1 MHLRDWYD
9 LTRLDHGILWGVAVV
24 IGESLAYRGFPPLKF
39 AVLGFVIPVLIEV
52 GIFALNDYIDI
63 DSDILNKR
71 NDRPLTRHA
80 IPTQYPLYF
89 SLAVLPV
96 SIVLGVLTGLTS
108 PLLIVV
114 IFIVLGILYN
124 VKLKELP
131 LVKNFIMGLC
141 IAAPLIGGNL
151 LITNE
156 ILPVIMVLGICA
168 FTAGFGREVLKDM
181 MDTLG
186 DKSVGCTTFPILFG
200 LRRSAVLVSSL
211 IVTAGIFILLPYL
224 YPFDR
229 FYYHD
234 PFYLIPACATN
245 VLIITCVYSLIKDTS
260 HKNIQVLR
268 KRTLHII
275 ELGMVTFIV
284 GALL

>member
-9 LTRLDHGILWGVAVV
+9 LTRLDHGILWGAAVV
-24 IGESLAYRGFPPLKF
+24 IGASLAYRGFPPLKF
-39 AVLGFVIPVLIEV
+39 VFLGFFIPVLIEV

-71 NDRPLTRHA
+71 GDRPLTRHA

-89 SLAVLPV
+89 SMAVLPV
-96 SIVLGVLTGLTS
+96 SVVLGVLSGLKNIF
-108 PLLIVV
+108 LIVV
-114 IFIVLGILYN
+114 TFIVLGILYN

-151 LITNE
+151 LVTNE
-156 ILPVIMVLGICA
+156 ILPVIVILSICA

-200 LRRSAVLVSSL
+200 LRKSAFLVSSL
-211 IVTAGIFILLPYL
+211 IVIAGIFILLPFFYC
-224 YPFDR
+224 FDQV
-229 FYYHD
+229 YYYD
-234 PFYLIPACATN
+234 PFYLIPACATIT
-245 VLIITCVYSLIKDTS
+245 LIIMCVHSLMKDTS
-260 HKNIQVLR
+260 RKNIQVLR

-275 ELGMVTFIV
+275 ELGMITFV
-284 GALL
+284 AGALF